1 MTELADQAFSSRSAM
16 TRRIDRLVEEGLVR
30 RTELGHDGRG
40 VVIAV
45 SEAGLARLTE
55 AVPVHLRGVSK
66 LFIERLDDEE
76 LQVLE
81 RALNKVSV
89 SCSFG

>member
-1 MTELADQAFSSRSAM
+1 M
-16 TRRIDRLVEEGLVR
+16 TRRVDRLVEEGLVR
-30 RTELGHDGRG
+30 RTESASDGRG

-45 SEAGLARLTE
+45 TEAGLSRLS
-55 AVPVHLRGVSK
+55 AAIPVHIKGVSK

-76 LQVLE
+76 LEVLE